1 MNRTTNKIFK
11 FIHKNGVSSLSIL
24 YKEFPNKNVVDESYN
39 LLIKDKLI
47 ISRNGSIELT
57 VDGYDYYYKK
67 HKELIL
73 KIFKILI
80 SPIVVA
86 VIASLITAKVVSPNN
101 KCNCD
106 VTCNYTNDND
116 INSID

>member
-11 FIHKNGVSSLSIL
+11 FIHKSGISSLSIL
-24 YKEFPNKNVVDESYN
+24 YKEFPNKHVVDESYN

-47 ISRNGSIELT
+47 INRNGTIELT

-67 HKELIL
+67 RKEFIL
-73 KIFKILI
+73 KIFKTLI

-86 VIASLITAKVVSPNN
+86 VITSLITAKLVSSANN
-101 KCNCD
+101 CHCD
-106 VTCNYTNDND
+106 VTCNYTDDND
-116 INSID
+116 INNID